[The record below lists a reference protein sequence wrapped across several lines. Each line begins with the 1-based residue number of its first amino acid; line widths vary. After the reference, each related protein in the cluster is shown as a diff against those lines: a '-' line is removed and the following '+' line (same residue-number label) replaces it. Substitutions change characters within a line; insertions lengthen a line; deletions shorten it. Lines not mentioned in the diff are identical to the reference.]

1 MRTLSTEGIAI
12 SLITFGEIYE
22 GIYYGT
28 NPKAAER
35 AFVQFLRGA
44 AVLPLNK
51 GIMREFARIRGQLRA
66 QGQIIG
72 DNDIMIAATAIHCKL
87 TLVTRNLNHFG
98 RIPHLQLYRQSPS

>member
-1 MRTLSTEGIAI
+1 LRTLSTEGIAI